1 MNMARVRMSCRG
13 LLSGAPRL
21 TFAKRPTTRA
31 RPRKDTHT
39 SSSRSSFKTAPALL
53 MNLMLLSGTL
63 SPALTSQQNK
73 DTSRLTPGKLVE
85 RDLTAGASHS
95 YQIRLNAGQLLQV
108 VVEQKG
114 IDVVITL
121 LASNNQKLAEAD
133 SPNGTQ
139 GLESLTYIAE
149 TSGDYV
155 LTISSL
161 EKQAPAG
168 RYTIRIQE
176 PRAATQQDK
185 ARAAAERAFREAVQL
200 NAQQTAESLKK
211 AIPKYEEA
219 VSGWRSAGDREFEG
233 LAINNLAQVYY
244 TLGDRKKALEL
255 FSQALSIMQAT
266 GEKLGEATTLS
277 NIAAV
282 YEDLGEK
289 DKALDYYN
297 KALPLRRAV
306 GDKAGEGVTLS
317 NIGFLY
323 SHTGDNQKALDYFNQ
338 ALAIIRA
345 AGDRSYEETI
355 LNNLAAVYQD
365 IGEMQKSLDHYNQ
378 AMQIAKAIGDRS
390 GESTILNGIGNLYVS
405 QGDNL
410 KALDYYNRSLALS
423 REVGD
428 PAKEAA
434 SLGNLGL
441 AYDTAGEKQ
450 KALDYYSQS
459 LALTRRVGDPRKE
472 AQLLSNIGALYNS
485 IDDNERALEYFAQAL
500 PLLRSVGDRSGE
512 ATTLNNIGA
521 VYDRISE
528 WQKALE
534 YYDQSLTLVRA
545 IGERRTEAVLLDN
558 IGAVHESQDEHKK
571 ALDYHNQSV
580 TLAREVGDKATLAT
594 ALRNAGLA
602 WRNLGDNVQAVT
614 NLNAALENARAVG
627 NPRLIGSA
635 LNNLGETYLLTG
647 DKQKA
652 LVYYNQS
659 LPLWR
664 GAGDS
669 TGEAGTLYGLARAER
684 DLGNLSRSRANI
696 EAALAIVESLRSRY
710 KRQELRTSYFSSVQK
725 YYDFYIDLLMRL
737 NKVRRS
743 GGNDATALQASERA
757 RARGLLDMLAE
768 ARADIR
774 QGVDAALLERER
786 SLRQLISARA
796 EWQMQLLA
804 GKHTQEQLNA
814 AAKEIEALTTQFQE
828 VESRIRATSPRYAA
842 LTQPQPLNLNEIQQQ
857 VLDNDTLLMEYS
869 LGEEHSYLWVASKTS
884 LTSYELPKRADI
896 EKAARELYALM
907 ITPNQQAKSADQKR
921 GMRVARVA
929 SDAPR
934 LQQAIVRLSQIVI
947 APAAAQLGTKRL
959 LIVADGALQYVPF
972 AALTATSG
980 AGYTPLVVDHEIISL
995 PSASTLAVLRQEL
1008 SGRKHAS
1015 KTLAVLADPVFDSTD
1030 ERLKKPAAAGKPK
1043 PQPSAS
1049 TAQRGLSIKVQKAA
1063 TEAGVRNEGLTIPR
1077 LPGTRQEA
1085 EKILAFA
1092 PAAERKQAM
1101 DFAASKA
1108 TATSEELGQ
1117 YRFIHFATHGF
1128 LDSLNPELSGIVL
1141 SLVDDQGASQD
1152 GFLRAH
1158 EIYNLKLP
1166 ADLVVLSACQTGLG
1180 KEIRGEGL
1188 VGLTRGFMYAGAARV
1203 VVSLWSVDDE
1213 ATSEL
1218 MSRLYSRMI
1227 RDGMPPAA
1235 ALRAAQIEMLKQP
1248 GWEAPYFWAAFVLQ
1262 GEWK

>member
-1 MNMARVRMSCRG
+1 MGWIVRCS
-13 LLSGAPRL
+13 
-21 TFAKRPTTRA
+21 FRA
-31 RPRKDTHT
+31 
-39 SSSRSSFKTAPALL
+39 APALL
-53 MNLMLLSGTL
+53 ISLIMSGSLTA
-63 SPALTSQQNK
+63 SSSLTSPK
-73 DTSRLTPGKLVE
+73 
-85 RDLTAGASHS
+85 
-95 YQIRLNAGQLLQV
+95 
-108 VVEQKG
+108 
-114 IDVVITL
+114 
-121 LASNNQKLAEAD
+121 
-133 SPNGTQ
+133 
-139 GLESLTYIAE
+139 
-149 TSGDYV
+149 
-155 LTISSL
+155 
-161 EKQAPAG
+161 
-168 RYTIRIQE
+168 IQE
-176 PRAATQQDK
+176 VRGATQQDK
-185 ARAAAERAFREAVQL
+185 ARAQAEQAFREAVQL
-200 NAQQTAESLKK
+200 NTQQTAESLKK
-211 AIPKYEEA
+211 AIAKYEEA
-219 VSGWRSAGDREFEG
+219 VALWHIAGEREFEG
-233 LAINNLAQVYY
+233 LAINNLAQAYY

-266 GEKLGEATTLS
+266 GVKLGEATTLS

-289 DKALDYYN
+289 DKALDYYG
-297 KALPLRRAV
+297 KALPLRRAL

-323 SHTGDNQKALDYFNQ
+323 SHTGDNQKALDYFSQ
-338 ALAIIRA
+338 ALAIMRTVA
-345 AGDRSYEETI
+345 DRTYEETI

-365 IGEMQKSLDHYNQ
+365 LGEIQKSLDHYDQ
-378 AMQIAKAIGDRS
+378 ALRIAKAIGDRS
-390 GESTILNGIGNLYVS
+390 GESTILNGIGNLYVG
-405 QGDNL
+405 QGDNP

-428 PAKEAA
+428 RAKEAA

-450 KALDYYSQS
+450 RALDYYSQA
-459 LALTRRVGDPRKE
+459 LALTRSVGDPRKE

-485 IDDNERALEYFAQAL
+485 IDDNEKALEYLDQAL

-521 VYDRISE
+521 VYDRIGE

-534 YYDQSLTLVRA
+534 FYDRSLTLVRA
-545 IGERRTEAVLLDN
+545 IGEPRTEAVLLDN
-558 IGAVHESQDEHKK
+558 IGAVYESQDQHQK

-580 TLAREVGDKATLAT
+580 TLAKQVGDKATLAT
-594 ALRNAGLA
+594 ALRNVGLA
-602 WRNLGDNVQAVT
+602 WRSLGSNAQALN

-635 LNNLGETYLLTG
+635 LNNLGETHLLAG

-652 LVYYNQS
+652 LDYYKQS

-684 DLGNLSRSRANI
+684 DLGHLSQSRANI
-696 EAALAIVESLRSRY
+696 EAVLAIVESLRVRY
-710 KRQELRTSYFSSVQK
+710 KRQELRTSYFATVQK

-737 NKVRRS
+737 NRATQS
-743 GGNDATALQASERA
+743 DGNDARALQVSERA

-804 GKHTQEQLNA
+804 GKHTQEQLAA

-828 VESRIRATSPRYAA
+828 VEAQIRTTSPRYAA
-842 LTQPQPLNLNEIQQQ
+842 LTQPQPLKLSEIQQQ
-857 VLDNDTLLMEYS
+857 VLDNDTLLLEYS
-869 LGEEHSYLWVASKTS
+869 LGEERSYLWVASKAS

-896 EKAARELYALM
+896 EKVARELYALM
-907 ITPNQQAKSADQKR
+907 ITPNQQPKSADQKR

-934 LQQAIVRLSQIVI
+934 LQEAIVRLSQIVI
-947 APAAAQLGTKRL
+947 APAASQLGTKRL

-972 AALTATSG
+972 AALTATSA
-980 AGYTPLVVDHEIISL
+980 AGYAPLIVDHEIISL

-1030 ERLKKPAAAGKPK
+1030 ERLKKPTAAGKPK
-1043 PQPSAS
+1043 PQPPAS

-1063 TEAGVRNEGLTIPR
+1063 AEAGVTSEGLTIPR
-1077 LPGTRQEA
+1077 LPGTKQEA
-1085 EKILAFA
+1085 EKILALA

-1141 SLVDDQGASQD
+1141 SLVDEQGAPQN

-1248 GWEAPYFWAAFVLQ
+1248 RWEAPYFWAAFVLQ